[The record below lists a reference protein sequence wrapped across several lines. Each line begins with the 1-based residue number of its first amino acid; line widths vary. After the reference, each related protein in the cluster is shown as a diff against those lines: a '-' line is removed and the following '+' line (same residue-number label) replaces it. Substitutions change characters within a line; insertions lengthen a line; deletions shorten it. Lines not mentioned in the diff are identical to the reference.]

1 MDIQHPINIEDDTDL
16 CRIMQEVGSDAAG
29 PYHNYTK
36 LYSTIF
42 EPVRQTPLRILE
54 IGLAPNPDISD
65 SAPAAA
71 VRGWRRY
78 FPNATVVGAD
88 PSAEWVTDISGVS
101 TYAYDWNDPS
111 GITSIF
117 DHEDTREPFDILIY
131 DGPGNP
137 ADKAMHFLE
146 FAKHVRVGGV
156 IIVEDIDWKESIF
169 WMNVKQKWDK
179 AYPCFS
185 WRPISIPCKTHR
197 GDNILMIA
205 QVHASAEAAK
215 AAMPAAPV
223 APVAPVTPATPAT
236 NGAPATNEV
245 VGE

>member
-1 MDIQHPINIEDDTDL
+1 MNIQHSFNFVEDTEL
-16 CRIMQEVGSDAAG
+16 CRIMQEAGSDAAG

-42 EPVRQTPLRILE
+42 EPVRNAPLRILE
-54 IGLAPNPDISD
+54 IGLEPNPDISG
-65 SAPAAA
+65 STFAEG

-78 FPNATVVGAD
+78 FPNATIVGVD
-88 PSAEWVTDISGVS
+88 PSAEWIVPVEGVS

-137 ADKAMHFLE
+137 ADKAIYFQV
-146 FAKHVRVGGV
+146 FAEHVREGGV
-156 IIVEDIDWKESIF
+156 IIVEDIDWKESVF
-169 WMNVKQKWDK
+169 WMSVKQQWDK
-179 AYPCFS
+179 AYPHFS
-185 WRPISIPCKTHR
+185 WRPISIPFKNHK

-205 QVHASAEAAK
+205 QAHANADAAK
-215 AAMPAAPV
+215 ASMPVPAAP
-223 APVAPVTPATPAT
+223 AAA
-236 NGAPATNEV
+236 ATNEV
-245 VGE
+245 ICE